1 MKAVLQRVTSA
12 SVAVEQTVVGS
23 IGPGLMILLGVS
35 ERDTAAQAEFLAAKC
50 AQLRIFTDP
59 QDKMNLSVLDMEGE
73 ALVVSNFTLCADCRK
88 GRRPSFVKAAQ
99 PGEARDLYEYFASC
113 LEEQGVRKVATGVFG
128 ADMAVEI
135 HNDGPVTIVLD
146 TDQIMPRKGEESR

>member
-35 ERDTAAQAEFLAAKC
+35 EGDTAAQAEFLAAKC

-59 QDKMNLSVLDMEGE
+59 QDKMNLSVLDEI
-73 ALVVSNFTLCADCRK
+73 
-88 GRRPSFVKAAQ
+88 
-99 PGEARDLYEYFASC
+99 
-113 LEEQGVRKVATGVFG
+113 TGWLAG
-128 ADMAVEI
+128 LR
-135 HNDGPVTIVLD
+135 GD
-146 TDQIMPRKGEESR
+146 TTDEK

>member
-35 ERDTAAQAEFLAAKC
+35 EGDTAAQAEFLAAKC

-99 PGEARDLYEYFASC
+99 PGEARDLYKYFASC
-113 LEEQGVRKVATGVFG
+113 LEEQGVCKVATGVFG